1 LPPSTTDDRA
11 VGAPGVSPLGGTV
24 RAVVVVAAGS
34 GTRLAQGRP
43 KAFVEVAGRSILER
57 SLEAVFAS
65 PVPTHVVVVVPAAL
79 VDEATV
85 LGRGVAGVA
94 ADHVTVVVGGDSR
107 QTSVAAGLAVVAP
120 GVRTVL
126 VHDCARPF
134 TPTAQFDLVAETVE
148 ATGHGVVPGL
158 PVTDTIKKVS
168 AGGAG
173 RVVGTVDR
181 SELVAVQTPQ
191 GFPRAEL
198 DVAYASA
205 AATAREVEAADDEA
219 PVEFTDDAA
228 LFAAAGHE
236 VVVVAGDPAAF
247 KITTSWDLR
256 RAETLVA
263 ERAGAS
269 GASSAADGVRAAA
282 DRLRTGLGVDVHAFD
297 ADEPLHLGLLHFPG
311 EAGLAGHSDGDAVA
325 HAVVDAL
332 LSAAGLGDIG
342 SVFGTSDPRFAG
354 ASGEVFLTAALERL
368 THAGFD
374 VVNVAVQVIGNRPRV
389 GGRRLEMEARLIE
402 VVGAPVSVS
411 ATTTDGLGFTGR
423 TEGVTAIA
431 TALVSVVEPRE
442 RTAPPRGTSTTSIG
456 DQPDQPDQTEQTEQP
471 GQTDQ
476 PDQTDTTETDR
487 SA

>member
-1 LPPSTTDDRA
+1 MPPSTTDDRA
-11 VGAPGVSPLGGTV
+11 VGAPGVSPLGGTA

-57 SLEAVFAS
+57 SLEAVLGS
-65 PVPTHVVVVVPAAL
+65 SVPTHVVVVVPAEL
-79 VDEATV
+79 VDEATALV
-85 LGRGVAGVA
+85 HGVAGVA
-94 ADHVTVVVGGDSR
+94 ADHVSVVAGGDSR
-107 QTSVAAGLAVVAP
+107 QRSVAAGLAVVAP
-120 GVRTVL
+120 AVRTVL

-134 TPTAQFDLVAETVE
+134 TPTGQFDLVAETVE

-158 PVTDTIKKVS
+158 PVTDTIKKVA

-181 SELVAVQTPQ
+181 SELIAVQTPQ

-198 DVAYASA
+198 DAAYASA
-205 AATAREVEAADDEA
+205 GAPGTEA
-219 PVEFTDDAA
+219 PVVEFTDDAA
-228 LFAAAGHE
+228 LYAAAGHE
-236 VVVVAGDPAAF
+236 VVVVAGDPSAF
-247 KITTSWDLR
+247 KITTTWDLR

-263 ERAGAS
+263 ERAARPV
-269 GASSAADGVRAAA
+269 ADGVRAAA

-354 ASGEVFLTAALERL
+354 AGGEVFLTAALERL

-389 GGRRLEMEARLIE
+389 GARRLEMEARLIE

-423 TEGVTAIA
+423 SEGVTAIA

-442 RTAPPRGTSTTSIG
+442 RTAPPRGASTTGTG
-456 DQPDQPDQTEQTEQP
+456 DQRD
-471 GQTDQ
+471 QTDQ

>member
-65 PVPTHVVVVVPAAL
+65 SVPTHVVVVVPAAL
-79 VDEATV
+79 VDEATALV
-85 LGRGVAGVA
+85 RGVAGVA

-107 QTSVAAGLAVVAP
+107 QGSVAAGLAAVAP
-120 GVRTVL
+120 DVRTVL

-134 TPTAQFDLVAETVE
+134 TPTGQFDLVAETVE

-198 DVAYASA
+198 DAAYASA
-205 AATAREVEAADDEA
+205 GEA
-219 PVEFTDDAA
+219 PVVEFTDDAA

-263 ERAGAS
+263 ERAG
-269 GASSAADGVRAAA
+269 GSSAADGVRAAA

-389 GGRRLEMEARLIE
+389 GARRLEMEARLIE

-423 TEGVTAIA
+423 SEGVTAIA

-442 RTAPPRGTSTTSIG
+442 RTAPPRGASTTAAG
-456 DQPDQPDQTEQTEQP
+456 DQTD
-471 GQTDQ
+471 QTDQ
-476 PDQTDTTETDR
+476 PDTTETDR